1 MTVFVM
7 SVWAICCVPIMVTS
21 KSRGQFLAARCLNS
35 VYIGMEMAV
44 IPVFQAEIVPAAV
57 RGPAVASY
65 QMAFA
70 FVGFIISGICHR
82 TSEIPND
89 WAWRVPLLCYL
100 FGEYIS
106 LDQR

>member
-7 SVWAICCVPIMVTS
+7 SVWAICCVPIMITS
-21 KSRGQFLAARCLNS
+21 KSRSQFLAARCLNS

-57 RGPAVASY
+57 RGLAVASY

-70 FVGFIISGICHR
+70 FGGFIISGICHR

-89 WAWRVPLLCYL
+89 WAWRTPLLCYL
-100 FGEYIS
+100 FGEYKL
-106 LDQR
+106 LDRR